1 LTLLSEDERERR
13 NQSEFSP
20 SAAVGKRAI
29 TLVPVRPGPADTAA
43 LAGEAANAPGAWF
56 EALLDAV
63 PTPLVLVEPAEGRTL
78 FVNAAARAL
87 AGGELPP
94 LPLERIAA
102 GERLDNA
109 EIAWAGPDGPRTLL
123 VSTASLA
130 AQQGGPAMSVITF
143 EDVSDLRAAQRE
155 AAFLARA
162 GEILGASLDIDETF
176 ARLAELVVPHRADWC
191 AIDVRELNGDLRRVA
206 DHGADPGAVEGFDAV
221 LASGE
226 PLVRDGALV
235 VAMRV
240 RGIVVGAITLAV
252 AGEGRRFGN
261 DDLAL
266 MRDVAR
272 RASTAIENA
281 GLHGQMLYI
290 ARTLQSS
297 LLPPQLPEIPGF
309 ELATRYRAAGEGI
322 EVGGDFYDVFR
333 RAEGEWAFVLGDV
346 VGKGPPAAALTA
358 MARYTMRAAALEH
371 PQPSQVLGLLNDAL
385 LREDAPDRLM
395 SAIQGRLVL
404 GGEAPVLTVAEA
416 GHPPLLLARGGRVEP
431 LLTGGRLLGVL
442 PAAELEDRSL
452 TLEPGD
458 TIVLY
463 TDGLTDAG
471 APARL
476 LKIPDLARAVERVA
490 GRSAEEIAASLEDL
504 AVQAGG
510 GSPRD
515 DLAIVVLRYVG

>member
-1 LTLLSEDERERR
+1 V
-13 NQSEFSP
+13 FSP
-20 SAAVGKRAI
+20 SPAAGKRAI
-29 TLVPVRPGPADTAA
+29 TLVPVRRGPADTAA

-63 PTPLVLVEPAEGRTL
+63 PTPLVLVEPAQGRTL

-94 LPLERIAA
+94 LPLDRIAA

-109 EIAWAGPDGPRTLL
+109 EIEWTRPEGARTLL
-123 VSTASLA
+123 ISTASLA

-162 GEILGASLDIDETF
+162 GELLGASLDIDETF

-206 DHGADPGAVEGFDAV
+206 DRGTEPGRIEGFDDV
-221 LASGE
+221 LATGE
-226 PLVRDGALV
+226 PLVRDDALIV
-235 VAMRV
+235 PMRV

-252 AGEGRRFGN
+252 AGDGRRFGN

-281 GLHGQMLYI
+281 GLHGQMRYI

-297 LLPPQLPEIPGF
+297 LLPQRLPEIPGF
-309 ELATRYRAAGEGI
+309 ELAARYRAAGEGI

-346 VGKGPPAAALTA
+346 VGKGPPAAAVTA
-358 MARYTMRAAALEH
+358 LARYTTRAAALEH
-371 PQPSQVLGLLNDAL
+371 PEPSHVLQLLNEAL
-385 LREDAPDRLM
+385 LRDDAPDRLM
-395 SAIQGRLVL
+395 SAVQGRLVL
-404 GGEAPVLTVAEA
+404 DGAAPVLTVAEA

-431 LLTGGRLLGVL
+431 VLTGGRMLGVL
-442 PAAELEDRSL
+442 PEAELEDRAL

-471 APARL
+471 APTRL
-476 LKIPDLARAVERVA
+476 LKIPDLVAAVERVA
-490 GRSAEEIAASLEDL
+490 GQSAQEVASALEAL
-504 AVQAGG
+504 AVEAGA